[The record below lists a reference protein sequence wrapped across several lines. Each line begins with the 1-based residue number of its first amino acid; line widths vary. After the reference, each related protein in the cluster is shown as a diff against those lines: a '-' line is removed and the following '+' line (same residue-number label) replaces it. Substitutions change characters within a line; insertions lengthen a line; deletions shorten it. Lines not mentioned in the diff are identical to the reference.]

1 MAENYGTFEEQ
12 TRIARKLI
20 IEETSYRW
28 KETQKHKKKTIL
40 ADFSPCRYDDNEARP
55 TPTETPQLNPFVVKS
70 VLESNCKLF
79 RKSGIRENFKLKPDP
94 QMDNHFSIQWCN
106 FTHQN
111 NEQKE
116 KCIQSPSLM
125 SEQRLRTRCKICMNL
140 QKFRWLPDCT
150 SQRHNSVTRMVT
162 NEQEQ

>member
-28 KETQKHKKKTIL
+28 KETQKHRKKIL
-40 ADFSPCRYDDNEARP
+40 AVFSPCRYDDNEARP

-79 RKSGIRENFKLKPDP
+79 RKSGIRENFNLKPDP
-94 QMDNHFSIQWCN
+94 
-106 FTHQN
+106 
-111 NEQKE
+111 
-116 KCIQSPSLM
+116 
-125 SEQRLRTRCKICMNL
+125 
-140 QKFRWLPDCT
+140 
-150 SQRHNSVTRMVT
+150 RM
-162 NEQEQ
+162 E